1 VFLDQ
6 LGNLILNVI
15 SGNVN
20 ATMFLFDKC
29 AITIIKWALDGLNGI
44 RGVV

>member
-1 VFLDQ
+1 MFLDQ

-15 SGNVN
+15 PGNVN

-29 AITIIKWALDGLNGI
+29 AVTVIKWALDGFNGI
-44 RGVV
+44 RGMV